1 MSDIR
6 FRLATT
12 NDLPAIIALLA
23 DDESGGLREDA
34 SLPLDPRYLAAFD
47 AIDAD
52 PHTELIVGEQAGVVM
67 ATLQLSYLPGLAFR
81 GGWRGQIESVRIA
94 SALRNRGFGA
104 EMIGWA
110 VKRCRGRGCFMV
122 QLTSTSTRDAA
133 HRFYER
139 MGWVKSH
146 YGFKLRLEEPR

>member
-1 MSDIR
+1 MSDVA
-6 FRLATT
+6 FRLATID
-12 NDLPAIIALLA
+12 DLPAIVALLA

-52 PHTELIVGEQAGVVM
+52 PNTELIVGERAGAVM

-94 SALRNRGFGA
+94 SALRNRGLGA
-104 EMIGWA
+104 ELIHWA
-110 VKRCRGRGCFMV
+110 VARCQARGCFMV
-122 QLTSTSTRDAA
+122 QLTSTSTRVAA

-139 MGWVKSH
+139 LGWAKSH
-146 YGFKLRLEEPR
+146 HGFKLRL